1 MKNFIKKGLE
11 KIKKEKIEPTASW
24 KFSLQNFFWWLAFSF
39 SILAGGVSISILT
52 FLIAELDWQIYANLG
67 NSSLE
72 TFLIMFPH
80 FWIIF
85 LGLFMVISYQNL
97 RHTRKGYHY
106 EVVLVTAVIIGG
118 SLFLGAVLYFSGLN
132 QKLNQIFLESIPG
145 YENVI
150 HTKEDQW
157 SQPKKGLLS
166 GEIVSKKTVEES
178 QVLILKNIKSGTWK
192 IFINDNTQVRGR
204 VRLEEGEKIK
214 VIGRQK
220 KEKSDFEA
228 MEIRPWEGMG
238 HNRKND
244 NK

>member
-1 MKNFIKKGLE
+1 M
-11 KIKKEKIEPTASW
+11 
-24 KFSLQNFFWWLAFSF
+24 
-39 SILAGGVSISILT
+39 
-52 FLIAELDWQIYANLG
+52 
-67 NSSLE
+67 
-72 TFLIMFPH
+72 
-80 FWIIF
+80 
-85 LGLFMVISYQNL
+85 
-97 RHTRKGYHY
+97 
-106 EVVLVTAVIIGG
+106 
-118 SLFLGAVLYFSGLN
+118 
-132 QKLNQIFLESIPG
+132 
-145 YENVI
+145 I